1 MSETQ
6 ILSLWVCKSA
16 VKLGEAATC
25 NAEVLRRGASK
36 RSVQTIL
43 SSSCLQSGSL
53 AEDSALGAAREVALA
68 EEAAIVHALGLV
80 KGHANPLTGG
90 EVHGADVG
98 DSAGLATPAH
108 ALADGEGATGSCW
121 GCWGGHRCWCCHRC
135 GHGSRHRCW
144 CCTSAELRSSA
155 EDASLWGARE
165 VLNAED
171 ASIMHAVWLVKLN
184 ANPLAGSEA
193 HLAHELDS
201 A

>member
-68 EEAAIVHALGLV
+68 EEAAVVHALGLIQS
-80 KGHANPLTGG
+80 HADPVTSG
-90 EVHGADVG
+90 EVHGTDV
-98 DSAGLATPAH
+98 
-108 ALADGEGATGSCW
+108 
-121 GCWGGHRCWCCHRC
+121 
-135 GHGSRHRCW
+135 
-144 CCTSAELRSSA
+144 
-155 EDASLWGARE
+155 
-165 VLNAED
+165 
-171 ASIMHAVWLVKLN
+171 
-184 ANPLAGSEA
+184 
-193 HLAHELDS
+193 
-201 A
+201 